1 VRVAVT
7 VAVLVAIALLV
18 LSVYGKLLA
27 LRREVETAW
36 RLLDQRRTARHVSA
50 AQVMAALAAD
60 QAGDP
65 AAYSALVASHRRA
78 VTAQRMAEA
87 AAAEADLGAAAAR
100 ITAAL
105 DRPGAP
111 AHPADVLSTV
121 AALNAATVAF
131 EEARRIYGLT
141 VSRHNA
147 AIGLFPVSLLARAA
161 GLDAAERLG

>member
-1 VRVAVT
+1 MRVVVT

-18 LSVYGKLLA
+18 LSVYGKLLG

-36 RLLDQRRTARHVSA
+36 RLLDRRRTTRHLAA

-65 AAYSALVASHRRA
+65 AAYSALVAAHRRA
-78 VTAQRMAEA
+78 VTAQRMADA
-87 AAAEADLGAAAAR
+87 AAAEADLGTAAAR

-105 DRPGAP
+105 DRPGVPPRPSSVLTAV
-111 AHPADVLSTV
+111 AD
-121 AALNAATVAF
+121 LNAATVAF
-131 EEARRIYGLT
+131 EEARTIYGLT

-147 AIGLFPVSLLARAA
+147 ALAVFPVSLLARVA
-161 GLDAAERLG
+161 GLEAAERLG